1 MLLLPR
7 ARAAEA
13 RGGDNASQLA
23 EFVEQT
29 PDAVVITDSVGR
41 VLMANPAFQSMCV
54 GGPAEHPL
62 KGRLLTD
69 LLGDPGHRLSGL
81 VAEPR
86 PLLACTQVAGGAAR
100 AGCGWL
106 HRVPDQ
112 GVLAVKLCT
121 RRPDHLMGLRKE
133 RLLTVTWA
141 GDPAKP
147 MVNNDP
153 LQSRLALVCRLV
165 RDRARHRV
173 ALERCRAGAGPGHWR
188 VAGADRRRGAGL
200 YRAAGLSG
208 RAGRDAPAP
217 PRLACRAGAG
227 APRCAGPGPGAPVP
241 MGVRAEAVPGRD
253 GQRLATIIVLADLS
267 DSRRADQARHPL
279 EQSLQQA
286 GQGGRSA
293 HDSARADPLI
303 GAILSNASLAA
314 MDIAD
319 SAAGPTVAPLL
330 EEVEAS
336 AQRATALYARSRQLS
351 GA

>member
-173 ALERCRAGAGPGHWR
+173 ALARCRAGASVVLHAKRDIKPCLCARGV
-188 VAGADRRRGAGL
+188 VANP
-200 YRAAGLSG
+200 
-208 RAGRDAPAP
+208 RDAY
-217 PRLACRAGAG
+217 GH
-227 APRCAGPGPGAPVP
+227 RCGL
-241 MGVRAEAVPGRD
+241 
-253 GQRLATIIVLADLS
+253 RLATGANPSVFLS
-267 DSRRADQARHPL
+267 R
-279 EQSLQQA
+279 
-286 GQGGRSA
+286 
-293 HDSARADPLI
+293 
-303 GAILSNASLAA
+303 
-314 MDIAD
+314 
-319 SAAGPTVAPLL
+319 
-330 EEVEAS
+330 
-336 AQRATALYARSRQLS
+336 AQRATPH
-351 GA
+351 